1 MNKEEVK
8 FSAEQIECLKEIMQD
23 EVATL
28 MKEEIQQNYIPR
40 IMVEGM
46 LEKLKEHK
54 QKCDIKFRQL
64 YVDGAMWALQEV
76 LNYKFER
83 IDENE

>member
-1 MNKEEVK
+1 MKQKEVK

-54 QKCDIKFRQL
+54 QKCDSKFREL
-64 YVDGAMWALQEV
+64 YIDGAMWALQEV

-83 IDENE
+83 IDE

>member
-1 MNKEEVK
+1 MKKEEVK
-8 FSAEQIECLKEIMQD
+8 FSEEQIECLKEIMQD

-40 IMVEGM
+40 TMIEGR
-46 LEKLKEHK
+46 LKILKEQKLK
-54 QKCDIKFRQL
+54 CDTKFREL

-83 IDENE
+83 ID